1 MKGSIMLTDREK
13 EVLKYLCMGLNNK
26 EIAEKLY
33 ISSHTSKAHVTSI
46 LKKLNLKNRIV
57 TAYFAG
63 KHNLVNINDL

>member
-1 MKGSIMLTDREK
+1 MLTNREK

-33 ISSHTSKAHVTSI
+33 ISSHTSKAHVTAI
-46 LKKLNLKNRIV
+46 LRKLNLKNRIV

-63 KHNLVNINDL
+63 KNNLVEID

>member
-1 MKGSIMLTDREK
+1 MKGYIMLTDREK

-26 EIAEKLY
+26 Y

-63 KHNLVNINDL
+63 KHNLVDINDL